1 MEGGGRRGLQ
11 LDRNLAALE
20 EQAEVHLRES
30 PKGEGWKGGRS
41 SSRQDRQWRCGVK
54 DSASD
59 AQGAGYRAKD
69 DRCHLG
75 HTPSGSLT
83 EARPSPTT
91 QLLPGCR
98 PRRDSRMRATSSSI
112 GDEEDGG
119 AVAASVMPLPPP
131 PLPLG
136 GAYRYAHRGPV
147 AAFNQ
152 LTLLTFTEA
161 SMANACMTGERR
173 VESGEQGVSAWVS
186 RVAPVGQGEPM
197 QPASLPGMHAGL
209 VGGIVGSTT
218 VEVGASWKQCVTVP
232 NGRELG
238 ISSAVSWQSP
248 THEDVAKPRV
258 KVARLLQV
266 VGSWNASIVTHTEAA
281 SPRHGR

>member
-1 MEGGGRRGLQ
+1 MWSEG
-11 LDRNLAALE
+11 
-20 EQAEVHLRES
+20 VSLRY
-30 PKGEGWKGGRS
+30 PRAGCRS
-41 SSRQDRQWRCGVK
+41 EDE
-54 DSASD
+54 
-59 AQGAGYRAKD
+59 
-69 DRCHLG
+69 RCHLG
-75 HTPSGSLT
+75 RTSLGSLT

-112 GDEEDGG
+112 GDEEDGRLL
-119 AVAASVMPLPPP
+119 AVSVMPLP

-136 GAYRYAHRGPV
+136 GAYRYAHRGQ
-147 AAFNQ
+147 AGSSMQSEGCNQ
-152 LTLLTFTEA
+152 LTLLRYTKA
-161 SMANACMTGERR
+161 SVASACTCMIGEHR
-173 VESGEQGVSAWVS
+173 VEIGGRTVRAWVL
-186 RVAPVGQGEPM
+186 RAPVGQGEPM